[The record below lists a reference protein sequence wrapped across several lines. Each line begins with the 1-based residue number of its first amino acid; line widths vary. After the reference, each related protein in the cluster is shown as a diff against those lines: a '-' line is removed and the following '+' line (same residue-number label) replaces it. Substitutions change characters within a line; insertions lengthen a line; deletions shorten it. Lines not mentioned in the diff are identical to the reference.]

1 MTYTPAEITSVKR
14 LTYIGAQELERGNL
28 VLLEKL
34 GDGAYGPVYRA
45 EAWNLPVGEKSRLVT
60 AKLVQVGASEKERDI
75 FQEEIGVA
83 SSLNHP
89 NVVGLLGVCT
99 QEEPECLILDA
110 GQCVDLLQHI
120 RTFIASAI
128 DAPEDRRR
136 PLPIGKT
143 EHDTQWFKNPLAMI
157 TEDELEL
164 LTYAD
169 QVCLGM
175 AFLAETQFVH
185 KDLSARNC
193 IVTPDGV
200 VKVANFGI
208 SWQLYPEAYCDIGQ
222 LKSIPLRW
230 MSVEAVAQGKF
241 TTKSDVWSFGV
252 LLWEL
257 FTYGE
262 FPYSDLT
269 NAQVHLAIGTEHQ
282 KLQKPEGCSPGVLKV
297 LDMCWEDVPAS
308 RPSFLDLHE
317 RLYEVIVELQQSHP
331 TEPA

>member
-1 MTYTPAEITSVKR
+1 M
-14 LTYIGAQELERGNL
+14 
-28 VLLEKL
+28 LLEKL
-34 GDGAYGPVYRA
+34 GNGTYGPVYRA
-45 EAWNLPVGEKSRLVT
+45 EAWNLSVGEKSRLVM
-60 AKLVQVGASEKERDI
+60 AKLVQVGASQKERDI
-75 FQEEIGVA
+75 FLEEVSVA

-89 NVVGLLGVCT
+89 NVVGLLGVCMK
-99 QEEPECLILDA
+99 EEPECLVLDA
-110 GQCVDLLQHI
+110 GQCIDLLQHI

-128 DAPEDRRR
+128 ETPMDQRR
-136 PLPIGKT
+136 PTPGGRV
-143 EHDTQWFKNPLAMI
+143 EMDTQWFKNPLAMI

-208 SWQLYPEAYCDIGQ
+208 SWQLYPEAYCDIGE
-222 LKSIPLRW
+222 LKNIPLRW
-230 MSVEAVAQGKF
+230 MSAEALASGKF
-241 TTKSDVWSFGV
+241 TTESDIWSFGV

-257 FTYGE
+257 FMYGE

-269 NAQVHLAIGTEHQ
+269 NAQVYSAIATEHQ
-282 KLQKPEGCSPGVLKV
+282 KLQKPEGCSAGVLKV
-297 LDMCWEDVPAS
+297 MDMCWEDVPAS
-308 RPSFLDLHE
+308 RPAFLDLHE
-317 RLYEVIVELQQSHP
+317 RLYEVIVELQQNQT

>member
-1 MTYTPAEITSVKR
+1 M
-14 LTYIGAQELERGNL
+14 
-28 VLLEKL
+28 LLEKL

-45 EAWNLPVGEKSRLVT
+45 EAWNLPAGEKSRLVT
-60 AKLVQVGASEKERDI
+60 AKLVQVGAGKKERDK
-75 FQEEIGVA
+75 FMEEISVA
-83 SSLNHP
+83 STLNHP

-99 QEEPECLILDA
+99 KEEPECLVLDA
-110 GQCVDLLQHI
+110 GQCIDLLQHI

-128 DAPEDRRR
+128 ETPMDQRR
-136 PLPIGKT
+136 PTPGGRA
-143 EHDTQWFKNPLAMI
+143 EMDAQWFKNPLAMI

-175 AFLAETQFVH
+175 AFLAEIQFVH

-208 SWQLYPEAYCDIGQ
+208 SWQLYPEAYCDINH

-230 MSVEAVAQGKF
+230 MPAEAIASGKF
-241 TTKSDVWSFGV
+241 TTESDIWSFGV

-257 FTYGE
+257 FMYGE

-269 NAQVHLAIGTEHQ
+269 NAQVYTAIVTEHM
-282 KLQKPEGCSPGVLKV
+282 KLQKPEGCSAGVLKV
-297 LDMCWEDVPAS
+297 MYMCWEDVHTS
-308 RPSFLDLHE
+308 RPAFLDLHE
-317 RLYEVIVELQQSHP
+317 RLYEVILELQQNQT
-331 TEPA
+331 TEHANM

>member
-1 MTYTPAEITSVKR
+1 MKR

-34 GDGAYGPVYRA
+34 GDGTYGPVYRA

-60 AKLVQVGASEKERDI
+60 AKLVRVGADEKERGM
-75 FQEEIGVA
+75 FHEEISVT
-83 SSLNHP
+83 STLNHP

-99 QEEPECLILDA
+99 KEEPECLVLDA
-110 GQCVDLLQHI
+110 GQCIDLLQHI

-128 DAPEDRRR
+128 DAPMDQRR
-136 PLPIGKT
+136 PTPVGRA
-143 EHDTQWFKNPLAMI
+143 EMGAQWFKNPLAMI

-175 AFLAETQFVH
+175 AFLTETQFVH

-208 SWQLYPEAYCDIGQ
+208 SRQLYPEAYCDIGQ

-230 MSVEAVAQGKF
+230 MSAEAVVNGKF
-241 TTKSDVWSFGV
+241 TTESDVWSFGV

-257 FTYGE
+257 FMYGE

-269 NAQVHLAIGTEHQ
+269 NTQVYSAIATERL
-282 KLQKPEGCSPGVLKV
+282 KLQNPEGCSAGVLKV
-297 LDMCWEDVPAS
+297 MDMCWEDVPAS
-308 RPSFLDLHE
+308 RPAFLDLHE
-317 RLYEVIVELQQSHP
+317 RLYEEIVELQQNQT
-331 TEPA
+331 TETANAQ

>member
-1 MTYTPAEITSVKR
+1 M
-14 LTYIGAQELERGNL
+14 
-28 VLLEKL
+28 LLEKL
-34 GDGAYGPVYRA
+34 GNGTYGPVYRA
-45 EAWNLPVGEKSRLVT
+45 EAWNLSVGEKSRLVM
-60 AKLVQVGASEKERDI
+60 AKLVQVGASQKERDI
-75 FQEEIGVA
+75 FLEEVSVA

-89 NVVGLLGVCT
+89 NVVGLLGVCMK
-99 QEEPECLILDA
+99 EEPECLVLDA
-110 GQCVDLLQHI
+110 GQCIDLLQHI

-128 DAPEDRRR
+128 ETPMDQRR
-136 PLPIGKT
+136 PTPGGRV
-143 EHDTQWFKNPLAMI
+143 EMDTQWFKNPLAMI

-208 SWQLYPEAYCDIGQ
+208 SWQLYPEAYCDIGE
-222 LKSIPLRW
+222 LKNIPLRW
-230 MSVEAVAQGKF
+230 MSAEALASGRF
-241 TTKSDVWSFGV
+241 TTESDIWSFGV

-257 FTYGE
+257 FMYGE

-269 NAQVHLAIGTEHQ
+269 NAQVYSAIATEHQ
-282 KLQKPEGCSPGVLKV
+282 KLQKPEGCSAGVLKV
-297 LDMCWEDVPAS
+297 MDMCWEDVPAS
-308 RPSFLDLHE
+308 RPAFLDLHE
-317 RLYEVIVELQQSHP
+317 RLYEVIVELQQNQT